1 MLLQKQTM
9 TKNTAV
15 FMASIIV
22 QKAMTLGYFVL
33 IANVFAPSQQ
43 GLYSAA
49 LAFTTL
55 FGVLADMGIAAVLV
69 RETAQRGKAI
79 ELFVQQTFL
88 SRIILGILVY
98 VIMIGGA
105 WLFQYPFELIQL
117 IAIAGIAAVIDTC
130 STTSWAIVRGFHN
143 LKYEA
148 LGGVL
153 AIVVMVAIGGFAIF
167 LHQGIFVLMFGVL
180 AGSGANFAL
189 ALWVLKRRIGL
200 SLISRFQ
207 FSVMKQLFTMS
218 LPFAAA
224 AVCSRIY
231 TYGDMAILVKFAG
244 EQSVGWYAAASKLL
258 LALNLIPSS
267 VSASLYP
274 TLSEASQH
282 DPGIVGSKF
291 ARAFFFIALIAFPIA
306 TGLWVL
312 ASDIVRTFYNENYL
326 PTILIMQILS
336 IALLFNFLT
345 FPFGALL
352 AATNRQNK
360 NTLLYAIAALISI
373 AGNVALTP
381 HYGAVGSA
389 LVAIAVP
396 IVICVGSALYSFR
409 LWRENARMLGW
420 QFAGIIIATTFM
432 GLAIS
437 AIHSYVHL
445 ILSVAAGMVAYAGAV
460 WVLGIFTMNDIK
472 RVRRSF

>member
-1 MLLQKQTM
+1 MLAKQTM

-22 QKAMTLGYFVL
+22 QKALTLGYFIL

-55 FGVLADMGIAAVLV
+55 FGVLADMGIAAALV

-79 ELFVQQTFL
+79 ELFVQQAFL
-88 SRIILGILVY
+88 SRMVLGILVY
-98 VIMIGGA
+98 GIMIGGA
-105 WLFQYPFELIQL
+105 WVFQYPPELIQL
-117 IAIAGIAAVIDTC
+117 ISLAGIAAIIDTC
-130 STTSWAIVRGFHN
+130 STVSWAIVRGFHN

-153 AIVVMVAIGGFAIF
+153 AIIVMVAIGGFAIV

-180 AGSGANFAL
+180 AGSGANFLL
-189 ALWVLKRRIGL
+189 ALWVLKTRIGL
-200 SLISRFQ
+200 SLMSRFQ
-207 FSVMKQLFTMS
+207 FATMKRLFLLSM
-218 LPFAAA
+218 PFAAA

-244 EQSVGWYAAASKLL
+244 QQSVGWYAAASKLL

-274 TLSEASQH
+274 TLSDASQH
-282 DPGIVGSKF
+282 DPGVVGLKF
-291 ARAFFFIALIAFPIA
+291 TRAFFFIALIAFPIA
-306 TGLWVL
+306 VGLWVL
-312 ASDIVRTFYNENYL
+312 AGDIVRTFYNENYL

-336 IALLFNFLT
+336 GALLFNFFT

-352 AATNRQNK
+352 AATHQQGK
-360 NTLLYAIAALISI
+360 NTLLYAIAALISVG
-373 AGNVALTP
+373 GNVVLTP
-381 HYGAVGSA
+381 HYGAIGSA
-389 LVAIAVP
+389 CVAIAVP
-396 IVICVGSALYSFR
+396 IVICIGSAFYSFR
-409 LWRENARMLGW
+409 FWKENARKLGW
-420 QFAGIIIATTFM
+420 QLLGIACSSVFM
-432 GLAIS
+432 GLAVS
-437 AIHSYVHL
+437 ATHSYIHL
-445 ILSVAAGMVAYAGAV
+445 IFSVLIGMTVYVGAV
-460 WVLGIFTMNDIK
+460 WVLGILTIEDVK
-472 RVRRSF
+472 RLRQSFG